1 MKADPNERL
10 GIFDHVSVTASNWP
24 SGEIARRSAELSPIE
39 RSRESCSYPV
49 AASQI
54 TSISIATSATKRP
67 IGREGNVA
75 KPVGLPVAPLAA

>member
-1 MKADPNERL
+1 MKTDPNERL

-24 SGEIARRSAELSPIE
+24 SGEIARRSAELAPIE

-54 TSISIATSATKRP
+54 TSISIATSATPRP
-67 IGREGNVA
+67 IGREGNVV

>member
-1 MKADPNERL
+1 MLTPVHTIL
-10 GIFDHVSVTASNWP
+10 VTASNWP

-39 RSRESCSYPV
+39 RRRESYSYPV

-54 TSISIATSATKRP
+54 TSISIATSARRRP

-75 KPVGLPVAPLAA
+75 NPVRWPIAPLAA